1 MNTIEIKV
9 ILNLSLSLS
18 HSHLILYD
26 LDSTIL
32 LAQLCFGEKI
42 YRDYVIETQYEC
54 LTHITHRKL
63 EIISSLNS
71 FPLISGCLT
80 SCNRCQDLSY
90 GHFHRSFHF

>member
-9 ILNLSLSLS
+9 ILNLSLNLS

-71 FPLISGCLT
+71 FPLISNNQYMLLVPIFTKICIPIFTL
-80 SCNRCQDLSY
+80 N
-90 GHFHRSFHF
+90 